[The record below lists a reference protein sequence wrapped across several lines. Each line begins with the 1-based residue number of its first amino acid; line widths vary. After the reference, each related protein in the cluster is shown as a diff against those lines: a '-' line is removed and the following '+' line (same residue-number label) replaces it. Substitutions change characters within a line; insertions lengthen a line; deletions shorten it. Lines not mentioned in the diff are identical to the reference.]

1 MLFRT
6 AQGEEN
12 AAYLVPETLK
22 EKNVACL
29 YRTAQGGEKA
39 AYLIPET
46 L

>member
-1 MLFRT
+1 MSRSGD
-6 AQGEEN
+6 AQGERMSH
-12 AAYLVPETLK
+12 AF
-22 EKNVACL
+22 